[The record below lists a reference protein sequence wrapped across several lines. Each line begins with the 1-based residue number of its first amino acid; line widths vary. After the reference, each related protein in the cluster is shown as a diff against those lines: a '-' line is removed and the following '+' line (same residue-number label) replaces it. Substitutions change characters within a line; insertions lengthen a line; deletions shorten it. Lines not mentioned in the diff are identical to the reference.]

1 MPPSPA
7 PPQGSVPRRFAAVVS
22 LLLCLLVWPGTAPAQ
37 EQGARQVV
45 EGFYAALLQTM
56 KQGKQLGYQGRYSRL
71 DPAIEKAF
79 HLPVMGRIAIGPQWN
94 QLTPD
99 QQQRAIDAF
108 HRFTVANYAAQFS
121 SYDGERFEV
130 GKESPATNDNLI
142 VETRLVPSTGESFRL
157 NYLMRKYER
166 GWRIVDVFL
175 DGSISEVA
183 RRRAEFTSVL
193 GRDGVEGLIR
203 MINQKTETLS
213 KD

>member
-7 PPQGSVPRRFAAVVS
+7 ILHGTVPRWLAAAAVVIM
-22 LLLCLLVWPGTAPAQ
+22 CLLVWAGPSAAQ
-37 EQGARQVV
+37 EQNARQVV

-56 KQGKQLGYQGRYSRL
+56 KQGKQLGYQGRYTKL

-108 HRFTVANYAAQFS
+108 HRFTVANYAAQFT

-130 GKESPATNDNLI
+130 GKEGPATNDNLI
-142 VETRLVPSTGESFRL
+142 VETRLIPSSGESIRL

-175 DGSISEVA
+175 DGTISEVA

-193 GRDGVEGLIR
+193 GRDGIEGLIR
-203 MINQKTETLS
+203 MINQKTESLA